1 MAAMNTTSS
10 KRKWLDIAAP
20 FVPIP
25 DHPLNPLFPEVMADF
40 PGILDQANSGRPS
53 TETTS
58 LGGASVGQI
67 TGSAVLRDRE
77 ESYSNGSSTDSEDRL
92 NQPCNTSQDA
102 ELEHPAKKVR
112 VAAAT
117 PGKRSPKREPLNR
130 AAIHKKE
137 PRRKTP
143 RKSRTEK
150 ALQNTWTT
158 EMIEAQQLLLG
169 RPPSPQPPV
178 PDALN
183 VSETS
188 LITDDFEAEK
198 NEQPHEDT

>member
-58 LGGASVGQI
+58 LEGASVGQI

-77 ESYSNGSSTDSEDRL
+77 ESCSASSSTDFEDRL
-92 NQPCNTSQDA
+92 NLPCNTSQDA
-102 ELEHPAKKVR
+102 ESEHLAKKVR
-112 VAAAT
+112 VAVAT
-117 PGKRSPKREPLNR
+117 PGKRSLKREPLNR

-137 PRRKTP
+137 PRRKAP

-150 ALQNTWTT
+150 ALQNTWTA
-158 EMIEAQQLLLG
+158 EMIEAQRLLLG
-169 RPPSPQPPV
+169 PLPSPQPSV
-178 PDALN
+178 PDALD
-183 VSETS
+183 VPETS
-188 LITDDFEAEK
+188 VITDDFEAEQNK
-198 NEQPHEDT
+198 QPHEEP